1 MLILPRSLLCYL
13 FWALTLPLYMW
24 LSVPLC
30 VCVCVCL
37 FSGLMCA
44 LDCAQIA
51 QVQLKL
57 SIQFLSSYCAI
68 FKNLNSIF
76 IIAVGPLVLSSR
88 NIIMP
93 TSFATSSWSSSSG
106 SSSAPSSLSAVAL
119 LLLSHWHLIPLFA
132 LRLALS
138 HGHLVAYCNVLHSYR
153 YSPPPSPL
161 THSYSH
167 SPCPH
172 LFSIFSEPSY
182 FIPSDDTR
190 RARWQND
197 NGNRS
202 GNKRNSKVKFIRV
215 LRILNALQKK
225 LVKGVLCSNSRKL
238 CQLID
243 LPVLP

>member
-30 VCVCVCL
+30 VCECVCL

-57 SIQFLSSYCAI
+57 SIQFLSSSYCAI

-88 NIIMP
+88 NIITP
-93 TSFATSSWSSSSG
+93 TSSWSSSSG
-106 SSSAPSSLSAVAL
+106 SSSSPSSLSAVAL

-153 YSPPPSPL
+153 CSPL
-161 THSYSH
+161 PDPSH
-167 SPCPH
+167 SFVFAFPMPTSILH
-172 LFSIFSEPSY
+172 ILGAILFHSQWRHSAGAL
-182 FIPSDDTR
+182 TK
-190 RARWQND
+190 WQW
-197 NGNRS
+197 
-202 GNKRNSKVKFIRV
+202 K
-215 LRILNALQKK
+215 QKWK
-225 LVKGVLCSNSRKL
+225 QEEFESQVY
-238 CQLID
+238 
-243 LPVLP
+243 